1 VVDLTGEIVV
11 KGYLIKRGLFYTR
24 EHEWLHVEGDE
35 GRIGITDYAQKSLH
49 EIVFVEL
56 PPVGTRVKR
65 GDTIATVESIKAI
78 SDVYAPISGTVIAVN
93 QKLTDRP
100 ELLNADP
107 YGSWIVKVKIERP
120 SEVNDLLEPEE
131 YAAYIRTLE

>member
-1 VVDLTGEIVV
+1 M
-11 KGYLIKRGLFYTR
+11 KRGNT
-24 EHEWLHVEGDE
+24 
-35 GRIGITDYAQKSLH
+35 T
-49 EIVFVEL
+49 
-56 PPVGTRVKR
+56 
-65 GDTIATVESIKAI
+65 ATVESIKAI

-93 QKLTDRP
+93 QKLIDRP

-131 YAAYIRTLE
+131 YTAYIRTLE